1 MVTRPAQP
9 AYVTALAAAYGP
21 PSQEAFGS
29 AVFYDESQP
38 PASLEQAAL
47 AKYQYFVGDLW
58 TRYGADAWLGA
69 WQQIYTRPQG
79 ADHAV
84 VSELRAIK
92 DRSAAQSVDLLLDEV
107 ADPKA
112 AQQALA
118 TAFDDP
124 AVTEL
129 AVYKIGDGAAM
140 AGLLVAARRVA
151 GGQTVM
157 LVFLLD

>member
-21 PSQEAFGS
+21 PSQAAFGS
-29 AVFYDESQP
+29 AIFYDSQP
-38 PASLEQAAL
+38 PAGLEQAAL

-58 TRYGADAWLGA
+58 ARYGAEAWLGT
-69 WQQIYTRPQG
+69 WQQIYARPQG
-79 ADHAV
+79 AERAV

-92 DRSAAQSVDLLLDEV
+92 DRSAAQSVELLLDETP
-107 ADPKA
+107 DPPA

-118 TAFDDP
+118 AAFDDP

-129 AVYKIGDGAAM
+129 AVYKIGDGAEM
-140 AGLLVAARRVA
+140 AGLLVAARRA
-151 GGQTVM
+151 ATGETII
-157 LVFLLD
+157 LAFLLD